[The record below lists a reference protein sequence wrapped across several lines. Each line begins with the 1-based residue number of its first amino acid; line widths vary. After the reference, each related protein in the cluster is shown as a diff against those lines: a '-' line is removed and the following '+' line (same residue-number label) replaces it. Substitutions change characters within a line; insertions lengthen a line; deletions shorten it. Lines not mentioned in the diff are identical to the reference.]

1 MAERRMF
8 AKTIID
14 SDIFLDMPLSTQA
27 LYFHLSMR
35 ADDDGFINNS
45 KKIQRMIGCGDD
57 DLKLLIAKK
66 FLLPFESGVVVI
78 KHWRIHNYIQNDRY
92 TETNYKF
99 EKSTLNIDEN
109 KSYTFEET
117 GRKLIKNKIIKVKN
131 ELYPNCIHDGYAMD
145 TQDRIGKDRIGK
157 DSIGK
162 DKLEETIVDSCSS
175 IEKEEDKNNK
185 KKKKSEFDIFIE
197 EYTENLKLK
206 ETIYEFIKMR
216 KAIKAP
222 MTSNALKLMLRK
234 LDNISNNDDEK
245 IEIINNSILNSW
257 KGIFPLK
264 STDSEYG
271 GNSRN
276 DKGRSKSDGNSGV
289 TSNNNREKSDEWV
302 GL

>member
-1 MAERRMF
+1 MVTVKWIKIVTDIFDDEKMLLIESLPSADSIIVVWFKLLCLAGKNNNSGVFMLNERIAYTDEMLATIFRKDVNTVRF
-8 AKTIID
+8 AFKTFADFGMIEIID
-14 SDIFLDMPLSTQA
+14 NVITIPNWGKHQTLDAYEKRKERDRIYQKEKRAKQKRLIKSSD
-27 LYFHLSMR
+27 
-35 ADDDGFINNS
+35 
-45 KKIQRMIGCGDD
+45 
-57 DLKLLIAKK
+57 
-66 FLLPFESGVVVI
+66 ESA
-78 KHWRIHNYIQNDRY
+78 
-92 TETNYKF
+92 
-99 EKSTLNIDEN
+99 EKSSD
-109 KSYTFEET
+109 
-117 GRKLIKNKIIKVKN
+117 VV
-131 ELYPNCIHDGYAMD
+131 A
-145 TQDRIGKDRIGK
+145 
-157 DSIGK
+157 
-162 DKLEETIVDSCSS
+162 LEEEKEK
-175 IEKEEDKNNK
+175 EKEEDKNNK

-197 EYTENLKLK
+197 EHTENLKLK
-206 ETIYEFIKMR
+206 ETIYEFIKIR

>member
-1 MAERRMF
+1 MATV
-8 AKTIID
+8 KWIKIVT
-14 SDIFLDMPLSTQA
+14 DIFDDEKMLLIESLPSADSIIVVWFKLLCLAGKNNNSGVFMLNERIAYTDEMLATIFRKDVNTVRFA
-27 LYFHLSMR
+27 LKTFSDFGMIEL
-35 ADDDGFINNS
+35 INNVITIPNWNKHQTLDAYE
-45 KKIQRMIGCGDD
+45 KKKERDRIYQKEKRAKQ
-57 DLKLLIAKK
+57 KLLIKSSD
-66 FLLPFESGVVVI
+66 ESA
-78 KHWRIHNYIQNDRY
+78 
-92 TETNYKF
+92 
-99 EKSTLNIDEN
+99 EKSSD
-109 KSYTFEET
+109 
-117 GRKLIKNKIIKVKN
+117 VV
-131 ELYPNCIHDGYAMD
+131 A
-145 TQDRIGKDRIGK
+145 
-157 DSIGK
+157 
-162 DKLEETIVDSCSS
+162 LEEEK
-175 IEKEEDKNNK
+175 EKEEDKNKNNK

>member
-1 MAERRMF
+1 MVTVKWIKIVTDIFDDEKMLLIESLPSADSIIVVWFKLLCLAGKNNNSGVFMLNERIAYTDEMLATIFRKDVNTVRF
-8 AKTIID
+8 AFKTFADFGMIEIID
-14 SDIFLDMPLSTQA
+14 NVITIPNWGKHQTLDAYEKRKERDRIYQKEKRAKQKRLIKSSD
-27 LYFHLSMR
+27 
-35 ADDDGFINNS
+35 
-45 KKIQRMIGCGDD
+45 
-57 DLKLLIAKK
+57 
-66 FLLPFESGVVVI
+66 ESA
-78 KHWRIHNYIQNDRY
+78 
-92 TETNYKF
+92 
-99 EKSTLNIDEN
+99 EKSSD
-109 KSYTFEET
+109 
-117 GRKLIKNKIIKVKN
+117 VV
-131 ELYPNCIHDGYAMD
+131 A
-145 TQDRIGKDRIGK
+145 
-157 DSIGK
+157 
-162 DKLEETIVDSCSS
+162 LEEEKEK
-175 IEKEEDKNNK
+175 EKEEDKNNK

-197 EYTENLKLK
+197 EHTENLKLK

>member
-1 MAERRMF
+1 MTTVKWIKIVTDIFDDEKMLLIESLPSADSIIVVWFKLLCLAGKNNNSGVFMLNERIAYTDEMLATIFRKDVNTVRF
-8 AKTIID
+8 ALKTFADFGMIEIID
-14 SDIFLDMPLSTQA
+14 NVITIPNWGKHQTLDAYEKRKERDRIYQKEK
-27 LYFHLSMR
+27 R
-35 ADDDGFINNS
+35 A
-45 KKIQRMIGCGDD
+45 KQ
-57 DLKLLIAKK
+57 KLLIKSSD
-66 FLLPFESGVVVI
+66 ESA
-78 KHWRIHNYIQNDRY
+78 
-92 TETNYKF
+92 
-99 EKSTLNIDEN
+99 EKSSD
-109 KSYTFEET
+109 
-117 GRKLIKNKIIKVKN
+117 VV
-131 ELYPNCIHDGYAMD
+131 A
-145 TQDRIGKDRIGK
+145 
-157 DSIGK
+157 
-162 DKLEETIVDSCSS
+162 LEEEK
-175 IEKEEDKNNK
+175 EKEEDKNKNNK

>member
-1 MAERRMF
+1 MAEVKWIKLHTDMF
-8 AKTIID
+8 DNSKIRYIRTLPEGNNMVLIWVMLLSKAGKCNA
-14 SDIFLDMPLSTQA
+14 SGFIFLTENIPYTSQMLAAEFGFDIYLIELA
-27 LYFHLSMR
+27 LATFVKLNMIQLEEH
-35 ADDDGFINNS
+35 II
-45 KKIQRMIGCGDD
+45 KIAGWEEHQ
-57 DLKLLIAKK
+57 
-66 FLLPFESGVVVI
+66 
-78 KHWRIHNYIQNDRY
+78 
-92 TETNYKF
+92 
-99 EKSTLNIDEN
+99 NID
-109 KSYTFEET
+109 
-117 GRKLIKNKIIKVKN
+117 GL
-131 ELYPNCIHDGYAMD
+131 
-145 TQDRIGKDRIGK
+145 DRIREQTRKRVAKYRENQKQLPCKVTGNDTVTEGNAIEKER
-157 DSIGK
+157 
-162 DKLEETIVDSCSS
+162 EE
-175 IEKEEDKNNK
+175 EKEEDKNNK

>member
-1 MAERRMF
+1 MVTVKWIKIVTDIFDDEKMLLIESLPSADSIIVVWFKLLCLAGKNNNSGVFMLNERIAYTDEMLATIFRKDVNTVRF
-8 AKTIID
+8 AFKTFADFGMIEIID
-14 SDIFLDMPLSTQA
+14 NVITIPNWGKHQTLDAYEKRKERDRIYQKEKRAKQKRLIKSSD
-27 LYFHLSMR
+27 
-35 ADDDGFINNS
+35 
-45 KKIQRMIGCGDD
+45 
-57 DLKLLIAKK
+57 
-66 FLLPFESGVVVI
+66 ESA
-78 KHWRIHNYIQNDRY
+78 
-92 TETNYKF
+92 
-99 EKSTLNIDEN
+99 EKSSD
-109 KSYTFEET
+109 
-117 GRKLIKNKIIKVKN
+117 VV
-131 ELYPNCIHDGYAMD
+131 A
-145 TQDRIGKDRIGK
+145 
-157 DSIGK
+157 
-162 DKLEETIVDSCSS
+162 LEEEK
-175 IEKEEDKNNK
+175 EKEEDKNNK

-197 EYTENLKLK
+197 EHTENLKLK

>member
-1 MAERRMF
+1 MATVKWIKIVTDIFDDEKMLLIESLPSADSIIVVWFKLLCLAGKNNNSGVFMLNERIAYTDEMLATIFRKDVNTVRF
-8 AKTIID
+8 ALKTFADFGMIEIID
-14 SDIFLDMPLSTQA
+14 NVITIPNWGKHQTLDAYEKRKERDRIYQKEK
-27 LYFHLSMR
+27 R
-35 ADDDGFINNS
+35 A
-45 KKIQRMIGCGDD
+45 KQ
-57 DLKLLIAKK
+57 KLLIKSSD
-66 FLLPFESGVVVI
+66 ESA
-78 KHWRIHNYIQNDRY
+78 
-92 TETNYKF
+92 
-99 EKSTLNIDEN
+99 EKSSD
-109 KSYTFEET
+109 
-117 GRKLIKNKIIKVKN
+117 VV
-131 ELYPNCIHDGYAMD
+131 A
-145 TQDRIGKDRIGK
+145 
-157 DSIGK
+157 
-162 DKLEETIVDSCSS
+162 LEEEK
-175 IEKEEDKNNK
+175 EKEEDKNKNNK

>member
-1 MAERRMF
+1 MATVKWIKIVTDIFDDEKMLLIESLPSADSIIVVWFKLLCLAGKNNNSGVFMLNERIAYTDEMLATIFRKDVNTVRF
-8 AKTIID
+8 ALKTFADFGMIEIID
-14 SDIFLDMPLSTQA
+14 NVITIPNWGKHQTLDAYEKRKERERIYQKEK
-27 LYFHLSMR
+27 R
-35 ADDDGFINNS
+35 A
-45 KKIQRMIGCGDD
+45 KQ
-57 DLKLLIAKK
+57 KLLIKSSD
-66 FLLPFESGVVVI
+66 ESA
-78 KHWRIHNYIQNDRY
+78 
-92 TETNYKF
+92 
-99 EKSTLNIDEN
+99 EKSSD
-109 KSYTFEET
+109 
-117 GRKLIKNKIIKVKN
+117 VV
-131 ELYPNCIHDGYAMD
+131 A
-145 TQDRIGKDRIGK
+145 
-157 DSIGK
+157 
-162 DKLEETIVDSCSS
+162 LEEEK
-175 IEKEEDKNNK
+175 EKEEDKNKNNK

>member
-1 MAERRMF
+1 MVTVKWIKIVTDIFDDEKMLLIESLPSADSIIVVWFKILCLAGKNNNSGVFMLNERIAYTDEMLATIFRKDVNTVRF
-8 AKTIID
+8 AFKTFADFGMIEIID
-14 SDIFLDMPLSTQA
+14 NVITIPNWGKHQTLDAYEKRKERDRIYQKEKRAKQKRLIKSSD
-27 LYFHLSMR
+27 
-35 ADDDGFINNS
+35 
-45 KKIQRMIGCGDD
+45 
-57 DLKLLIAKK
+57 
-66 FLLPFESGVVVI
+66 ESA
-78 KHWRIHNYIQNDRY
+78 
-92 TETNYKF
+92 
-99 EKSTLNIDEN
+99 EKSSD
-109 KSYTFEET
+109 
-117 GRKLIKNKIIKVKN
+117 VV
-131 ELYPNCIHDGYAMD
+131 A
-145 TQDRIGKDRIGK
+145 
-157 DSIGK
+157 
-162 DKLEETIVDSCSS
+162 LEEEKEK
-175 IEKEEDKNNK
+175 EKEEDKNNK

-197 EYTENLKLK
+197 EHTENLKLK

>member
-1 MAERRMF
+1 MATVKWIKIVTDIFDDEKMLLIESLPSADSIIVVWFKLLCLAGKNNNSGVFMLNERIAYTDEMLATIFRKDVNTVRF
-8 AKTIID
+8 ALKTFADFGMIEIID
-14 SDIFLDMPLSTQA
+14 NVITIPNWGKHQTLDAYEKRKERDRIYQKEK
-27 LYFHLSMR
+27 R
-35 ADDDGFINNS
+35 A
-45 KKIQRMIGCGDD
+45 KQ
-57 DLKLLIAKK
+57 KLLIKSSD
-66 FLLPFESGVVVI
+66 ESA
-78 KHWRIHNYIQNDRY
+78 
-92 TETNYKF
+92 
-99 EKSTLNIDEN
+99 EKSSD
-109 KSYTFEET
+109 
-117 GRKLIKNKIIKVKN
+117 VV
-131 ELYPNCIHDGYAMD
+131 A
-145 TQDRIGKDRIGK
+145 
-157 DSIGK
+157 
-162 DKLEETIVDSCSS
+162 LEEEK
-175 IEKEEDKNNK
+175 EKEEDKNKNNK

-257 KGIFPLK
+257 KGIFPIK

>member
-1 MAERRMF
+1 MVTVKWIKIVTDIFDDEKMLLIESLPSADSIIVVWFKLLCLAGKNNNSGVFMLNERIAYTDEMLATIFRKDVNTVRF
-8 AKTIID
+8 AFKTFADFGMIEIID
-14 SDIFLDMPLSTQA
+14 NVITIPNWGKHQTLDAYEKRKERDRIYQKEKRAKQKRLIKSSD
-27 LYFHLSMR
+27 
-35 ADDDGFINNS
+35 
-45 KKIQRMIGCGDD
+45 
-57 DLKLLIAKK
+57 
-66 FLLPFESGVVVI
+66 ESA
-78 KHWRIHNYIQNDRY
+78 
-92 TETNYKF
+92 
-99 EKSTLNIDEN
+99 EKSSD
-109 KSYTFEET
+109 
-117 GRKLIKNKIIKVKN
+117 VV
-131 ELYPNCIHDGYAMD
+131 A
-145 TQDRIGKDRIGK
+145 
-157 DSIGK
+157 
-162 DKLEETIVDSCSS
+162 LEEEKEK
-175 IEKEEDKNNK
+175 EKEEDKNNK

-197 EYTENLKLK
+197 EHTENLKLK

-245 IEIINNSILNSW
+245 IEIISNSILNSW

>member
-1 MAERRMF
+1 MATVKWIKIVTDIFDDEKMLLIESLPSADSIIVVWFKLLCLAGKNNNSGVFMLNERIAYTDEMLATIFRKDVNTVRF
-8 AKTIID
+8 ALKTFADFGMIEIID
-14 SDIFLDMPLSTQA
+14 NVITIPNWGKHQTLDAYEKRKERDRIYQKEK
-27 LYFHLSMR
+27 R
-35 ADDDGFINNS
+35 A
-45 KKIQRMIGCGDD
+45 KQ
-57 DLKLLIAKK
+57 KLLIKSSD
-66 FLLPFESGVVVI
+66 ESA
-78 KHWRIHNYIQNDRY
+78 
-92 TETNYKF
+92 
-99 EKSTLNIDEN
+99 EKSSD
-109 KSYTFEET
+109 
-117 GRKLIKNKIIKVKN
+117 VV
-131 ELYPNCIHDGYAMD
+131 A
-145 TQDRIGKDRIGK
+145 
-157 DSIGK
+157 
-162 DKLEETIVDSCSS
+162 LEEEKEKEE
-175 IEKEEDKNNK
+175 EKEEDKNNK

>member
-1 MAERRMF
+1 MVTVKWIKIVTDIFDDEKMLLIESLPSADSIIVVWFKLLCLAGKNNNSGVFMLNERIAYTDEMLATIFRKDVNTVRF
-8 AKTIID
+8 AFKTFADFGMIEIID
-14 SDIFLDMPLSTQA
+14 NVITIPNWGKHQTLDAYEKRKERDRIYQKEKRAKQKRLIKSSD
-27 LYFHLSMR
+27 
-35 ADDDGFINNS
+35 
-45 KKIQRMIGCGDD
+45 
-57 DLKLLIAKK
+57 
-66 FLLPFESGVVVI
+66 ESA
-78 KHWRIHNYIQNDRY
+78 
-92 TETNYKF
+92 
-99 EKSTLNIDEN
+99 EKSSD
-109 KSYTFEET
+109 
-117 GRKLIKNKIIKVKN
+117 VV
-131 ELYPNCIHDGYAMD
+131 A
-145 TQDRIGKDRIGK
+145 
-157 DSIGK
+157 
-162 DKLEETIVDSCSS
+162 LEEEKEK
-175 IEKEEDKNNK
+175 EKEEDKNNK

-197 EYTENLKLK
+197 EHTENLKLK

-271 GNSRN
+271 CNSRN
-276 DKGRSKSDGNSGV
+276 DKGRSKSYGNSGV

>member
-1 MAERRMF
+1 MATVKWIKIVTDIFDDEKMLLIESLPSADSIIVVWFKLLCLAGKNNNSGVFMLNERIAYTDEMLATIFRKDVNTVRF
-8 AKTIID
+8 ALKTFADFGMIEIID
-14 SDIFLDMPLSTQA
+14 NVITIPNWGKHQTLDAYEKRKERDRIYQKEK
-27 LYFHLSMR
+27 R
-35 ADDDGFINNS
+35 A
-45 KKIQRMIGCGDD
+45 KQ
-57 DLKLLIAKK
+57 KLLIKSSD
-66 FLLPFESGVVVI
+66 ESA
-78 KHWRIHNYIQNDRY
+78 
-92 TETNYKF
+92 
-99 EKSTLNIDEN
+99 EKSSD
-109 KSYTFEET
+109 
-117 GRKLIKNKIIKVKN
+117 VV
-131 ELYPNCIHDGYAMD
+131 A
-145 TQDRIGKDRIGK
+145 
-157 DSIGK
+157 
-162 DKLEETIVDSCSS
+162 LEEEK
-175 IEKEEDKNNK
+175 EKEEDKNKNNK

-302 GL
+302 GF

>member
-1 MAERRMF
+1 MATVKWIKIVTDIFDDEKMLLIESLPSADSIIVVWFKLLCLAGKNNNSGVFMLNERIAYTDEMLATIFRKDVNTVRF
-8 AKTIID
+8 ALKTFADFGMIEIID
-14 SDIFLDMPLSTQA
+14 NVITIPNWGKHQTLDAYEKRKERDRIYQKEK
-27 LYFHLSMR
+27 R
-35 ADDDGFINNS
+35 A
-45 KKIQRMIGCGDD
+45 KQ
-57 DLKLLIAKK
+57 KLLIKSSD
-66 FLLPFESGVVVI
+66 ESA
-78 KHWRIHNYIQNDRY
+78 
-92 TETNYKF
+92 
-99 EKSTLNIDEN
+99 EKSSD
-109 KSYTFEET
+109 
-117 GRKLIKNKIIKVKN
+117 VV
-131 ELYPNCIHDGYAMD
+131 A
-145 TQDRIGKDRIGK
+145 
-157 DSIGK
+157 
-162 DKLEETIVDSCSS
+162 LEE
-175 IEKEEDKNNK
+175 EKEEDKNKNNK